1 MSASAPSVRVGIV
14 GVGRMGRR
22 HAENLATRV
31 PGATLV
37 AACSP
42 IGEEL
47 EWARD
52 ALGVQALDR
61 DYAALLARKDVDAVF
76 LVTPNTLHPAQII
89 AALRA
94 GKHVFCEKPLSMVL
108 DECLEVEAEAAKHP
122 HLKVMIGFVRRFDA
136 SYQDAQKSIASGAI
150 GRPFLVRSQ
159 TTDQNDP
166 SGFFVKF
173 APTSGGIFVDMSVH
187 DIDLARWLLGS
198 PEPKRVFSLGTVA
211 VHQGLEACGD
221 VDNGIALCE
230 FADGRIACFYA
241 SRTMA
246 HGHETAT
253 EIIGTDGRL
262 TVGRDGRLN
271 QVEIADAHGR
281 RSTSASPTPSC
292 ARRSISS
299 TPCASTARSRFPCTT
314 RPRPRASA
322 SRSARRSRSAV
333 PWIFDEPSSRSLR
346 LLRRLTWTDTISA
359 APWRGTPASS
369 PTAAS
374 ARPRPSSRA
383 STTSSPRWTARSS
396 DSSAARS
403 RSAFRATRCW
413 AKRRAARRAIT
424 CGSSTPSTAPPIT
437 RAACRAIACRSATS
451 SAACRRSGPSTIPRT
466 TGSMRARAAKVRIA
480 TAIASR

>member
-1 MSASAPSVRVGIV
+1 MTVRAGIV

-31 PGATLV
+31 PGASLV

-52 ALGVQALDR
+52 ALGVEELYK
-61 DYAALLARKDVDAVF
+61 DYADLLADKEVDAVF
-76 LVTPNTLHPAQII
+76 IVTPNTLHPSQII
-89 AALRA
+89 AAIKA

-108 DECLEVEAEAAKHP
+108 DECIAVEEEAAKHP
-122 HLKVMIGFVRRFDA
+122 ALKVMIGFVRRFDA
-136 SYQDAQKSIASGAI
+136 SYQDAQKSIAAGAI

-198 PEPKRVFSLGTVA
+198 PKPKRVFSLGTVA
-211 VHQGLEACGD
+211 VHEGLRACGD
-221 VDNGIALCE
+221 VDNGVAMCE
-230 FADGRIACFYA
+230 FADGRMACFYA

-271 QVEIADAHGR
+271 QVEIADAHGIR
-281 RSTSASPTPSC
+281 TITTPTFYE
-292 ARRSISS
+292 
-299 TPCASTARSRFPCTT
+299 RFADAFLREEMHFIDAVRFD
-314 RPRPRASA
+314 RPLAL
-322 SRSARRSRSAV
+322 
-333 PWIFDEPSSRSLR
+333 SLHDA
-346 LLRRLTWTDTISA
+346 TE
-359 APWRGTPASS
+359 
-369 PTAAS
+369 
-374 ARPRPSSRA
+374 
-383 STTSSPRWTARSS
+383 
-396 DSSAARS
+396 
-403 RSAFRATRCW
+403 ATR
-413 AKRRAARRAIT
+413 I
-424 CGSSTPSTAPPIT
+424 G
-437 RAACRAIACRSATS
+437 IALRTS
-451 SAACRRSGPSTIPRT
+451 LVEHR
-466 TGSMRARAAKVRIA
+466 VVEL
-480 TAIASR
+480 